1 MAIQVVLFDDN
12 VSMLDAFGIL
22 FCNTTD
28 IVLQASYTDT
38 RDLLPRIR
46 QHQPDIILMD
56 INIPP
61 VDGIQATQQ
70 IITAF
75 PDSRIII
82 QTIFD
87 EDEKVFAAIC
97 AGASGYLLKQDAP
110 DKIVTAVRESMQ
122 GGAPMSP
129 GIASKVLQLF
139 KANAMQ
145 QLAATSKGDYQ
156 LSPRETEILKWLVE
170 GHSYK
175 MIADVCDISYQTV
188 KSHLKHIYHKMH
200 VASMTE
206 AVSKA
211 LRERLV

>member
-1 MAIQVVLFDDN
+1 MAVQVVLFDDN
-12 VSMLDAFGIL
+12 ASMLDAFEVL
-22 FCNTTD
+22 FHNTED
-28 IVLQASYTDT
+28 IVLKARFTDT
-38 RDLLPRIR
+38 RDLLARI
-46 QHQPDIILMD
+46 QQYQPDIILMD

-61 VDGIQATQQ
+61 MDGITATREIIAAHPQAKV
-70 IITAF
+70 
-75 PDSRIII
+75 II

-97 AGASGYLLKQDAP
+97 AGASGYILKQDAP
-110 DKIVTAVRESMQ
+110 DKIVAAVHESML

-129 GIASKVLQLF
+129 GIALKVLQLF
-139 KANAMQ
+139 KVNAVQ
-145 QLAATSKGDYQ
+145 QLATENKDNYQ
-156 LSPRETEILKWLVE
+156 LSLREQEILKWLVE

-175 MIADVCDISYQTV
+175 MIADECSISYQTV
-188 KSHLKHIYHKMH
+188 KSHIKNIYHKMH

>member
-1 MAIQVVLFDDN
+1 MAVQVLLFDDN
-12 VSMLDAFGIL
+12 VSMLDAFEIL
-22 FCNTTD
+22 FSNTD
-28 IVLQASYTDT
+28 NIVLQARFTDT

-46 QHQPDIILMD
+46 QYRPDIILMD

-61 VDGIQATQQ
+61 VDGIQATRE
-70 IITAF
+70 IMAAF
-75 PDSRIII
+75 PESRVII

-97 AGASGYLLKQDAP
+97 AGASGYILKQDAP
-110 DKIVTAVRESMQ
+110 DKIVSAVHESMQ

-129 GIASKVLQLF
+129 GIANKVLQLF
-139 KANAMQ
+139 KANAMK
-145 QLAATSKGDYQ
+145 QLVVAGKSNYQ
-156 LSPRETEILKWLVE
+156 LSMREQEILKWLVE
-170 GHSYK
+170 GLSYK
-175 MIADVCDISYQTV
+175 MIADECSISYQTV
-188 KSHLKHIYHKMH
+188 KSHIKNIYHKLH

>member
-1 MAIQVVLFDDN
+1 MPIQVILFDDN
-12 VSMLDAFGIL
+12 TSVLDAFEIL
-22 FCNTTD
+22 FTHTND
-28 IVLQASYTDT
+28 IVLQARFTDT
-38 RDLLPRIR
+38 RDLVQRVR
-46 QHQPDIILMD
+46 DHQPDIILMD

-61 VDGIQATQQ
+61 IDGIQATRD
-70 IITAF
+70 IIAAY
-75 PDSRIII
+75 PDSRVII

-97 AGASGYLLKQDAP
+97 AGASGYILKQDAP
-110 DKIVTAVRESMQ
+110 DKIVAAVHESMM

-129 GIASKVLQLF
+129 GIANRVLQLF
-139 KANAMQ
+139 KANALR
-145 QLAATSKGDYQ
+145 QLASVNKDNYQ
-156 LSPRETEILKWLVE
+156 LSVREQEILKWLVE

-175 MIADVCDISYQTV
+175 MIADECSISYQTV
-188 KSHLKHIYHKMH
+188 KSHIKNIYHKLH